1 MASVKCA
8 WVRCRWEVKD
18 GGEIW
23 PLSVYPLTLG
33 WVPDRCWEGFAPL
46 EVEGHQD
53 WELALWEA
61 ERVSVA
67 VWSELIKAGAESG
80 TVAVSRVEWTE
91 NTQSHGSLG
100 GFPIWLN
107 DRGIHCCSC
116 RCCSLKRSKRL
127 VQCQGGLVCV
137 PHEQC
142 WRGIRYYCNAITS
155 PGYTVIF
162 FF

>member
-8 WVRCRWEVKD
+8 WVRCRWKVKD

-80 TVAVSRVEWTE
+80 TVAVSRVEWTGWKHTE
-91 NTQSHGSLG
+91 PWFSGWLSHLTEWQRNSLLLLPLLQLEKEQASDSVSG
-100 GFPIWLN
+100 WI
-107 DRGIHCCSC
+107 
-116 RCCSLKRSKRL
+116 SLCPTWTVL
-127 VQCQGGLVCV
+127 
-137 PHEQC
+137 E
-142 WRGIRYYCNAITS
+142 
-155 PGYTVIF
+155 GY
-162 FF
+162 